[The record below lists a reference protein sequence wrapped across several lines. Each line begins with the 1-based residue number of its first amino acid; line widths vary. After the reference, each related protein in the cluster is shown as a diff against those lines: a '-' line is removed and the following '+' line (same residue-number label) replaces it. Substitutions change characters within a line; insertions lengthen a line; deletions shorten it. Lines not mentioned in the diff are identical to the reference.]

1 MNRLIALI
9 LLILFIPLILI
20 LGLLIFFF
28 IDKEIFFTQQR
39 ISLNKKFKCYKF
51 ATLKYNKLNE
61 CNKPSHL
68 ETHRI
73 NYLGRIIREFFL
85 DEILQLINIIKGDI
99 NFFGPRPLPVYEDL
113 EYQKKIIFWNKRNLI
128 KAGLTCLA
136 QCKGYAGSIKNIS
149 QLKKR
154 HAYDVLYIKII
165 KKKNIIS
172 IYRINLFIL
181 TNTLLLFLR

>member
-1 MNRLIALI
+1 MNRLMALTLLI
-9 LLILFIPLILI
+9 LLIPLTLILS
-20 LGLLIFFF
+20 LLIFLF
-28 IDKEIFFTQQR
+28 IDKKIFFTQQR

-51 ATLKYNKLNE
+51 ATLKYNELNE

-73 NYLGRIIREFFL
+73 NYLGRIIRNFFL

-113 EYQKKIIFWNKRNLI
+113 EYQKKIIFWNKRNVI
-128 KAGLTCLA
+128 KAGLTGLA
-136 QCKGYAGSIKNIS
+136 QSRGYAGSIKNID

-154 HAYDVLYIKII
+154 HLYDLLYIKII

-172 IYRINLFIL
+172 TYKINLIIL

>member
-1 MNRLIALI
+1 MNRLIALTLFI
-9 LLILFIPLILI
+9 LLIPLTLILS
-20 LGLLIFFF
+20 LLIFFF
-28 IDKEIFFTQQR
+28 IDKEIFFTQER
-39 ISLNKKFKCYKF
+39 ISLNKRFKCYKF
-51 ATLKYNKLNE
+51 ASLKYNKLNE

-73 NYLGRIIREFFL
+73 NYLGRIIRNFFL

-128 KAGLTCLA
+128 KAGLTGLA
-136 QCKGYAGSIKNIS
+136 QSKGYAGSIKNIN

-154 HAYDVLYIKII
+154 HAYDILYIK
-165 KKKNIIS
+165 KKKFIS
-172 IYRINLFIL
+172 VYKINLFIL
-181 TNTLLLFLR
+181 INTLLLFLR